1 MALTITL
8 TEKEKNRIFNEEFL
22 PHAEALLNFGYHLT
36 KNQVEAEDLMQETYL
51 KSFKAIDKY
60 LVGTNAKAW
69 LFRILKN
76 EFINRYRQNQRR
88 PNSVDIDEVY
98 NIQNQ
103 EDSSSP
109 HSAYVDLSEEMYK
122 NMMGDEITIALNS
135 LAEDFRVVILLC
147 DIEGFTYEEIS
158 KIIDIPIGTV
168 RSRLFRARN
177 MLKEKLRGYAQE
189 MGYEEKRGKKNN
201 DGDTDE
207 EE

>member
-8 TEKEKNRIFNEEFL
+8 TEKEKNRIFELEFL
-22 PHAEALLNFGYHLT
+22 PHADALLNFGYHLT
-36 KNQVEAEDLMQETYL
+36 KSEVEAQDLMQETFL
-51 KSFKAIDKY
+51 KSFKSIDKY

-76 EFINRYRQNQRR
+76 EFINKYRQNQRR
-88 PNSVDIDEVY
+88 PNAVDIDEVH

-103 EDSSSP
+103 EEGSSP
-109 HSAYVDLSEEMYK
+109 LTSYVDLSEVIYK

-135 LAEDFRVVILLC
+135 LAEDFKVVILLC
-147 DIEGFTYEEIS
+147 DIEDFTYEEIS

-177 MLKEKLRGYAQE
+177 ELKGKLKDYAEGRGF
-189 MGYEEKRGKKNN
+189 KDNRTK
-201 DGDTDE
+201 
-207 EE
+207 

>member
-8 TEKEKNRIFNEEFL
+8 TQKEKERIFSEEFL
-22 PHAEALLNFGYHLT
+22 PHADALLNFGYHLT
-36 KNQVEAEDLMQETYL
+36 KNQVEAEDLMQETFL

-88 PNSVDIDEVY
+88 PNSVDIDEVH

-109 HSAYVDLSEEMYK
+109 HSAYVDLSEEMFSK
-122 NMMGDEITIALNS
+122 MMGDEVTTALNS

-177 MLKEKLRGYAQE
+177 MLKEQLRGYARD
-189 MGYEEKRGKKNN
+189 MGFEDKRGKGN
-201 DGDTDE
+201 GDENTDE
-207 EE
+207 E

>member
-8 TEKEKNRIFNEEFL
+8 TEKEKNRIFELEFL
-22 PHAEALLNFGYHLT
+22 PHADALLNFGYHLT
-36 KNQVEAEDLMQETYL
+36 KNQVEAEDLMQETFL
-51 KSFKAIDKY
+51 KSFKSIDKY

-76 EFINRYRQNQRR
+76 EFINKYRQNQRR
-88 PNSVDIDEVY
+88 PNSVDIDEVH

-103 EDSSSP
+103 EEGSSP
-109 HSAYVDLSEEMYK
+109 LTAYVDLSEEIYK

-135 LAEDFRVVILLC
+135 LAEDFKVVILLC
-147 DIEGFTYEEIS
+147 DIEDFTYEEIS

-177 MLKEKLRGYAQE
+177 ELKSKLKEYGKNRGYTDKR
-189 MGYEEKRGKKNN
+189 EK
-201 DGDTDE
+201 
-207 EE
+207 

>member
-8 TEKEKNRIFNEEFL
+8 TEKEKNRIFEQEFL
-22 PHAEALLNFGYHLT
+22 PHADALMNFGYHLT
-36 KNQVEAEDLMQETYL
+36 KKEVEAEDLVQETYL
-51 KSFKAIDKY
+51 KSFKSIDKY
-60 LVGTNAKAW
+60 YVGTNAKAW

-88 PNSVDIDEVY
+88 PNSVDIDEVH

-103 EDSSSP
+103 EEGSSSLT
-109 HSAYVDLSEEMYK
+109 AYVDLSEEMF
-122 NMMGDEITIALNS
+122 NSMMGDEITIALNS

-177 MLKEKLRGYAQE
+177 MLKEQLKGYAKS
-189 MGYEEKRGKKNN
+189 MGYEDKRAK
-201 DGDTDE
+201 
-207 EE
+207 